1 MALRADSGIHKRC
14 YISAVTSTE
23 PPSAAPSADP
33 TTDSYWRPLREV
45 QEMMEE
51 GISAL
56 YAERGVGGLR
66 PRFAYPL
73 IRLAHTGPLTIKEL
87 AASLGLTH
95 SALSQTVSALR
106 TQGLVESTPGPDA
119 RTRVVGLTARGRELV
134 PFLEDE
140 WRATEAAAAE
150 IDAALPVSLAE
161 FTAALRGH
169 LEEKPFLERIRT
181 HLPTEASEAPRDGHD
196 VAQPTAYEHPENRS

>member
-1 MALRADSGIHKRC
+1 
-14 YISAVTSTE
+14 
-23 PPSAAPSADP
+23 
-33 TTDSYWRPLREV
+33 
-45 QEMMEE
+45 MEA

-56 YAERGVGGLR
+56 YAERGVGTLR

-106 TQGLVESTPGPDA
+106 TQGLVASGPGPDA
-119 RTRVVGLTARGRELV
+119 RTRVVELTPRGRELV
-134 PFLEDE
+134 PFLQDE

-150 IDAALPVSLAE
+150 LDAALPVSLAD
-161 FTAALRGH
+161 FTAALRAH
-169 LEEKPFLERIRT
+169 LEDVPFLERIHA
-181 HLPTEASEAPRDGHD
+181 HLRTEAAGAARGGHV
-196 VAQPTAYEHPENRS
+196 VADPTAYEHPENRS